1 MVNKQLYDYFH
12 NAYSQRSQING
23 PRGWLMQTDPDSHL
37 FPQSWE
43 NMQLRTNYQIPV
55 EEEIIYKRDTS
66 FWSSHNQGIVVTDVS
81 IYVHSDNEQPSD
93 FFYFDWSIVASVSYK
108 DEVFYFYDSSNELL
122 ATLGAGMFFKGSFND
137 IQKTRLASF
146 LTQAAALVSQ
156 PENACDKI
164 LNLEDNEKYDDALQA
179 LSELSADELK
189 DPWVNLVYG
198 RVATRKL
205 MTLDGPDEN
214 LFNLIKDKLNKALE
228 LVNDEGRQRM
238 YWYASYWQ
246 GYNAFLNGQH
256 YIARNHFIDSLETD
270 GEDMKKDAMQM
281 LDLCEDNLKEI
292 WDNYLTT
299 YQYNERKYVMP
310 VRDYQIAGCTATG
323 IDIFRLSNIPSCMR
337 FPLGHPVANELYI
350 GHPYKPELYVPYKGH
365 EDVFFID
372 KIHELSYIL
381 QCLGAEEISITAV
394 KGKTVNEIEKTSSS
408 LGGNADLVIFEA
420 SGQVNSNDEHLQ
432 SSQSNV
438 ERTLIQKFDPL
449 KKPYVPEGL
458 IWYPEQPK
466 WQRLVESRLNGNMLE
481 YSEYVS
487 TFDTSFTSSSEADDI
502 KASVQYLWNKLD
514 ANASSKVEK
523 EFEQKIETQWR
534 IDVKFR
540 SILDFDK
547 STLKKE
553 KSLSTN
559 EQSYLETLVDCYSG
573 GEISE
578 REQHM
583 IERMRVSMGISEQ
596 RAAELK
602 AMIQAPQMTEDEQEY
617 LDMYREYA
625 EKGEVT
631 DKERNRLCKYASAL
645 GITADRA
652 AELERQA

>member
-350 GHPYKPELYVPYKGH
+350 GHPYKSELYVPYKGH

>member
-337 FPLGHPVANELYI
+337 FPLGHPVANE
-350 GHPYKPELYVPYKGH
+350 V
-365 EDVFFID
+365 V
-372 KIHELSYIL
+372 
-381 QCLGAEEISITAV
+381 
-394 KGKTVNEIEKTSSS
+394 
-408 LGGNADLVIFEA
+408 
-420 SGQVNSNDEHLQ
+420 QVLFY
-432 SSQSNV
+432 
-438 ERTLIQKFDPL
+438 LIQ
-449 KKPYVPEGL
+449 
-458 IWYPEQPK
+458 
-466 WQRLVESRLNGNMLE
+466 
-481 YSEYVS
+481 
-487 TFDTSFTSSSEADDI
+487 
-502 KASVQYLWNKLD
+502 
-514 ANASSKVEK
+514 
-523 EFEQKIETQWR
+523 
-534 IDVKFR
+534 
-540 SILDFDK
+540 
-547 STLKKE
+547 
-553 KSLSTN
+553 
-559 EQSYLETLVDCYSG
+559 
-573 GEISE
+573 
-578 REQHM
+578 
-583 IERMRVSMGISEQ
+583 
-596 RAAELK
+596 
-602 AMIQAPQMTEDEQEY
+602 
-617 LDMYREYA
+617 
-625 EKGEVT
+625 
-631 DKERNRLCKYASAL
+631 
-645 GITADRA
+645 
-652 AELERQA
+652 

>member
-1 MVNKQLYDYFH
+1 
-12 NAYSQRSQING
+12 
-23 PRGWLMQTDPDSHL
+23 
-37 FPQSWE
+37 
-43 NMQLRTNYQIPV
+43 MQLRTNYQIPV

-547 STLKKE
+547 STLQKE

>member
-1 MVNKQLYDYFH
+1 M
-12 NAYSQRSQING
+12 
-23 PRGWLMQTDPDSHL
+23 
-37 FPQSWE
+37 
-43 NMQLRTNYQIPV
+43 
-55 EEEIIYKRDTS
+55 
-66 FWSSHNQGIVVTDVS
+66 
-81 IYVHSDNEQPSD
+81 
-93 FFYFDWSIVASVSYK
+93 
-108 DEVFYFYDSSNELL
+108 
-122 ATLGAGMFFKGSFND
+122 
-137 IQKTRLASF
+137 
-146 LTQAAALVSQ
+146 
-156 PENACDKI
+156 
-164 LNLEDNEKYDDALQA
+164 
-179 LSELSADELK
+179 
-189 DPWVNLVYG
+189 
-198 RVATRKL
+198 
-205 MTLDGPDEN
+205 
-214 LFNLIKDKLNKALE
+214 
-228 LVNDEGRQRM
+228 
-238 YWYASYWQ
+238 
-246 GYNAFLNGQH
+246 
-256 YIARNHFIDSLETD
+256 
-270 GEDMKKDAMQM
+270 
-281 LDLCEDNLKEI
+281 
-292 WDNYLTT
+292 
-299 YQYNERKYVMP
+299 
-310 VRDYQIAGCTATG
+310 
-323 IDIFRLSNIPSCMR
+323 
-337 FPLGHPVANELYI
+337 
-350 GHPYKPELYVPYKGH
+350 
-365 EDVFFID
+365 
-372 KIHELSYIL
+372 
-381 QCLGAEEISITAV
+381 
-394 KGKTVNEIEKTSSS
+394 
-408 LGGNADLVIFEA
+408 VIFEA

>member
-547 STLKKE
+547 STLQKE

-583 IERMRVSMGISEQ
+583 IERMRVSMDISEQ